1 MKKLVLYYRTNWQ
14 HYISKTLVTAF
25 QAVHVR
31 VKIGGN
37 AWERRSQARHF
48 CILEFPGLKVC
59 FFFRGNACSY
69 TGNIVYPWERKF
81 SNELVNVNLVK
92 TWPDYKYKEPVAKVK
107 GAHIFLQG
115 ARVYGIVEFNVPIN
129 TV

>member
-1 MKKLVLYYRTNWQ
+1 MGTP
-14 HYISKTLVTAF
+14 
-25 QAVHVR
+25 
-31 VKIGGN
+31 
-37 AWERRSQARHF
+37 
-48 CILEFPGLKVC
+48 FPGPPFLHSGVPRPQRVP
-59 FFFRGNACSY
+59 FFRGNARSY